1 MFAYNPAVNDRSG
14 EILGNA
20 TSNAATSRAQGMIAM
35 GQGIGDGIAA
45 LGEGIGG
52 MVQDARDKTAKLEGI
67 ASTGQALMDILP
79 TYGEEG
85 MALGAALTDN
95 LTRAGN
101 NPDKL
106 AGAMMAFMPAVQNLQ
121 SRYNQQ
127 ASIESYKDLA
137 DYKASLGG
145 PGTSTTTA
153 PKLDAQYGREFYM
166 GLRNNGRTH
175 QQALEDMRNA
185 GLNWAIND
193 IERPQNQG
201 FFNMPIPAATPTG
214 P

>member
-1 MFAYNPAVNDRSG
+1 MQAYNPSVNDRSG

-20 TSNAATSRAQGMIAM
+20 TSNAATTRAQGMIAM
-35 GQGIGDGIAA
+35 SQGIGDGLTA

-52 MVQDARDKTAKLEGI
+52 MVKDARDKTAKLEGI

-106 AGAMMAFMPAVQNLQ
+106 AGAMMAFMPAFQNLQ
-121 SRYNQQ
+121 SRHNQQ
-127 ASIESYKDLA
+127 AATDGYLDLHRQ
-137 DYKASLGG
+137 K
-145 PGTSTTTA
+145 
-153 PKLDAQYGREFYM
+153 Q
-166 GLRNNGRTH
+166 
-175 QQALEDMRNA
+175 
-185 GLNWAIND
+185 AINALYA
-193 IERPQNQG
+193 
-201 FFNMPIPAATPTG
+201 PAATPAAA
-214 P
+214 PRHAQSEL